1 MVGYCINT
9 TLESKVLERIK
20 SVPVPQVRKCAI
32 AYSGGLDSTLGIEL
46 LRRVYRADTI
56 IPITVDVG
64 QGREEIELAERR
76 SAVLQVHPLLIDARE
91 LFSREWLAKAIRA
104 NGSYWGYP
112 VSTSMTRQLIAQQVA
127 RKAVELGCDAV
138 LEGSTGRGNDQYR
151 MHNVFKMFAPQLQVL
166 VPVRDF
172 DLTRAEELELCRQW
186 GVPVEEIISGG
197 DDKTLW
203 CRSIASGAIA
213 LNQEIPDS
221 IWMWHVPPERAEDR
235 AEVLALSFQ
244 QGLPVALDGE
254 YLDLVDLIERLNR
267 RAGACGLGRIDI
279 FEDGIMG
286 LKSREIYEAPAA
298 EVILKVKADLEGQ
311 NLSKEEREF
320 KHLVDNRWASMVYHG
335 EWFHPLKEELD
346 AFVECSQKHVNGT
359 VKVKLYKGNLEIL
372 ERERSSSSLF
382 YPEIRSIEGSG
393 FDQKWCADAAKVR
406 GLPFEILARRDKRRK
421 ESA

>member
-1 MVGYCINT
+1 
-9 TLESKVLERIK
+9 
-20 SVPVPQVRKCAI
+20 
-32 AYSGGLDSTLGIEL
+32 LDSTLGIEL

-76 SAVLQVHPLLIDARE
+76 SATLQVQPLLVDARE

-172 DLTRAEELELCRQW
+172 DLTRAEELDLCRQW

-221 IWMWHVPPERAEDR
+221 IWMWHVAPERAEDR

-254 YLDLVDLIERLNR
+254 YLDLADLIEILNR

-320 KHLVDNRWASMVYHG
+320 KQLVDNRWASMVYHG

>member
-1 MVGYCINT
+1 MKM
-9 TLESKVLERIK
+9 TLDSKVLERIE
-20 SVPVPQVRKCAI
+20 SVPIPQVQKCAI

-76 SAVLQVHPLLIDARE
+76 AATLQVRPLLIDARE
-91 LFSREWLAKAIRA
+91 LFTRVWLAKAIWA

-112 VSTSMTRQLIAQQVA
+112 VSTSMTRQLIAQAVA
-127 RKAVELGCDAV
+127 RKAAELGCDAV

-151 MHNVFKMFAPQLQVL
+151 MHNVFKMFAPQLQIL

-186 GVPVEEIISGG
+186 GVPVEEIICGG

-221 IWMWHVPPERAEDR
+221 IWMWYVPPERAEDR
-235 AEVLALSFQ
+235 AEVLEIAFQ

-254 YLDLVDLIERLNR
+254 SLDLVALIERLNR

-298 EVILKVKADLEGQ
+298 EVILKVKADLEAQ
-311 NLSKEEREF
+311 TLSKEEREF
-320 KHLVDNRWASMVYHG
+320 KRLVDNRWASMVYHG

-346 AFVECSQKHVNGT
+346 AFVECSQKHVTGT

-372 ERERSSSSLF
+372 ERERSWSSLF

-393 FDQKWCADAAKVR
+393 FDQRWCADAAKVR

-421 ESA
+421 EKL

>member
-1 MVGYCINT
+1 MKT
-9 TLESKVLERIK
+9 TLSSALLERIEA
-20 SVPVPQVRKCAI
+20 VPVPRVQKCAV

-46 LRRVYRADTI
+46 LRRIYRADTI

-64 QGREEIELAERR
+64 QGRQEIELSQRR
-76 SAVLQVHPLLIDARE
+76 SAALRIQPLLIDARE
-91 LFSREWLAKAIRA
+91 EFSGEWLARAILA

-112 VSTSMTRQLIAQQVA
+112 VSTSMTRQLIAQKVA
-127 RKAVELGCDAV
+127 HMAVELGCDAV

-151 MHNVFKMFAPQLQVL
+151 MHNVFKMFAPQLEVL

-172 DLTRAEELELCRQW
+172 DLTRSEELELCRIW
-186 GVPVEEIISGG
+186 GVAVEEIISGG

-203 CRSIASGAIA
+203 CRSLASGAIG

-221 IWMWHVPPERAEDR
+221 IWMWHIPPQLAADQ
-235 AEVLALSFQ
+235 AQVLELTFD

-254 YLDLVDLIERLNR
+254 FLDLVTLIDTLNQ

-298 EVILKVKADLEGQ
+298 EVILRVKADLEGQ
-311 NLSKEEREF
+311 CLTKEEREF
-320 KHLVDNRWASMVYHG
+320 KRLVDNRWASMVYHG

-346 AFVECSQKHVNGT
+346 AFIQRSQRNVNGT
-359 VKVKLYKGNLEIL
+359 VKVKMYKGSLEIL
-372 ERERSSSSLF
+372 SRERSSCSLF
-382 YPEIRSIEGSG
+382 YPEIRSIEASG
-393 FDQKWCADAAKVR
+393 FDQRWCADAAKIR
-406 GLPFEILARRDKRRK
+406 GLPFEVLARRQLKSEK
-421 ESA
+421 ETV

>member
-1 MVGYCINT
+1 MKA
-9 TLESKVLERIK
+9 TLDSKVLDRIE
-20 SVPVPQVRKCAI
+20 SVPIPQVQKCAI

-76 SAVLQVHPLLIDARE
+76 AATLQVRPLLIDARE

-112 VSTSMTRQLIAQQVA
+112 VSTSMTRQLIAQAVA
-127 RKAVELGCDAV
+127 RKAAELGCDAV

-151 MHNVFKMFAPQLQVL
+151 MHNVFKMFAPQLQIL

-186 GVPVEEIISGG
+186 GVPVEEIICGG

-221 IWMWHVPPERAEDR
+221 IWMWYVPPERAEDR
-235 AEVLALSFQ
+235 AEVLEIAFQ

-254 YLDLVDLIERLNR
+254 SLDLVALIERLNR

-298 EVILKVKADLEGQ
+298 EVILKVKADLEAQ
-311 NLSKEEREF
+311 TLSKEEREF
-320 KHLVDNRWASMVYHG
+320 KRLVDNRWASMVYHG

-346 AFVECSQKHVNGT
+346 AFVECSQKHVTGT

-372 ERERSSSSLF
+372 ERERSWSSLF

-393 FDQKWCADAAKVR
+393 FDQRWCADAAKVR

-421 ESA
+421 EKL

>member
-1 MVGYCINT
+1 MKT
-9 TLESKVLERIK
+9 TLDSKVLERIE
-20 SVPVPQVRKCAI
+20 SVPIPQVQKCAI

-76 SAVLQVHPLLIDARE
+76 AATLQVRPLRIDARE
-91 LFSREWLAKAIRA
+91 LFTRVWLAKAIWA

-112 VSTSMTRQLIAQQVA
+112 VSTSMTRQLIAQAVA
-127 RKAVELGCDAV
+127 RKAAELGCDAV

-151 MHNVFKMFAPQLQVL
+151 MHNVFKIFAPQLQIL

-186 GVPVEEIISGG
+186 GVPVEEIICGG

-221 IWMWHVPPERAEDR
+221 IWMWYVPPERAEDR
-235 AEVLALSFQ
+235 AEVLEIAFQ

-254 YLDLVDLIERLNR
+254 SLDLVALIERLNR

-298 EVILKVKADLEGQ
+298 EVILKVKADLEAQ
-311 NLSKEEREF
+311 TLSKEEREF
-320 KHLVDNRWASMVYHG
+320 KRLVDNRWASMVYHG

-346 AFVECSQKHVNGT
+346 AFVECSQKHVTGT

-372 ERERSSSSLF
+372 ERERSWSSLF

-393 FDQKWCADAAKVR
+393 FDQRWCADAAKVR

-421 ESA
+421 EKL

>member
-1 MVGYCINT
+1 MKT
-9 TLESKVLERIK
+9 TLDSKVLDRIE
-20 SVPVPQVRKCAI
+20 SVPIPQVQKCAI

-76 SAVLQVHPLLIDARE
+76 SAILQVRPLLIDARE
-91 LFSREWLAKAIRA
+91 LFTREWLAKAIRA

-112 VSTSMTRQLIAQQVA
+112 VSTSMTRQLIAQAVA
-127 RKAVELGCDAV
+127 RKAAELGCDAV

-151 MHNVFKMFAPQLQVL
+151 MHNVFKMFAPQLQIL

-186 GVPVEEIISGG
+186 GVPVEEIICGG

-221 IWMWHVPPERAEDR
+221 IWMWYVPPERAEDR
-235 AEVLALSFQ
+235 AEVLEIAFQ

-254 YLDLVDLIERLNR
+254 SLDLVALIERLNR

-298 EVILKVKADLEGQ
+298 EVILRVKADLEAQ
-311 NLSKEEREF
+311 TLSKEEREF
-320 KHLVDNRWASMVYHG
+320 KRLVDNRWASMVYHG

-346 AFVECSQKHVNGT
+346 AFVECSQKHVTGT

-372 ERERSSSSLF
+372 ERERSWSSLF

-393 FDQKWCADAAKVR
+393 FDQRWCADAAKVR

-421 ESA
+421 EKL

>member
-1 MVGYCINT
+1 MKT
-9 TLESKVLERIK
+9 TLDSKVLERIE
-20 SVPVPQVRKCAI
+20 SVPIPQVQKCAI

-76 SAVLQVHPLLIDARE
+76 AATLQVRPLLIDARE
-91 LFSREWLAKAIRA
+91 LFTRVWLAKAIWA

-112 VSTSMTRQLIAQQVA
+112 VSTSMTRQLIAQAVA
-127 RKAVELGCDAV
+127 RKAAELGCDAV

-151 MHNVFKMFAPQLQVL
+151 MHNVFKMFAPQLQIL

-186 GVPVEEIISGG
+186 GVPVEEIICGG

-221 IWMWHVPPERAEDR
+221 IWMWYVPPERAEDR
-235 AEVLALSFQ
+235 AEVLEIAFQ

-254 YLDLVDLIERLNR
+254 SLDLVALIERLNR

-298 EVILKVKADLEGQ
+298 EVILKVKADLEAQ
-311 NLSKEEREF
+311 TLSKEEREF
-320 KHLVDNRWASMVYHG
+320 KRLVDNRWASMVYHG

-346 AFVECSQKHVNGT
+346 AFVECSQKHVTGT

-372 ERERSSSSLF
+372 ERERSWSSLF

-393 FDQKWCADAAKVR
+393 FDQRWCADAAKVR

-421 ESA
+421 EKL